1 MNHGRRR
8 SRVRSTFRIAT
19 YDLLDRRRTD
29 STTPSGYQHPDSG
42 RDRREKPIGDGET
55 LESSRVRWWVLLARP
70 STATRAFAGRSRPS
84 VALER
89 PGPRTPRQ
97 SPLRPYCQ
105 ERSGPVFPVDPR
117 RVARDHRRGRCSV
130 CGGGY
135 TTEHPFAGVRCGR
148 ATDRPTETRRGILS
162 ASRRHGKRPLND
174 DTRSPSVERP
184 SGSVLTGARRR
195 RDRPP
200 DVYDG
205 PGRCADDGWSCLPTV
220 HSRGGGHGAGRR
232 RSVEPSRPATPLVR
246 TTPLQSG
253 VFDPRQVSADV
264 DVVPSPPRRPGIPVS
279 ESDDRVRCPRTVRTD
294 RSLYTIFYI
303 HTWRVAIRVDSAL

>member
-1 MNHGRRR
+1 VGTSTRIRAGIGGRNRSGTAKHSSRHEFGGGFSWHGRRR
-8 SRVRSTFRIAT
+8 PRERSPVGPGPAWPSSGPAPVR
-19 YDLLDRRRTD
+19 
-29 STTPSGYQHPDSG
+29 P
-42 RDRREKPIGDGET
+42 
-55 LESSRVRWWVLLARP
+55 VNRP
-70 STATRAFAGRSRPS
+70 SDRTA
-84 VALER
+84 
-89 PGPRTPRQ
+89 
-97 SPLRPYCQ
+97 
-105 ERSGPVFPVDPR
+105 R
-117 RVARDHRRGRCSV
+117 RGRGRCSRSTP
-130 CGGGY
+130 GELLAI
-135 TTEHPFAGVRCGR
+135 TGVVDAPSAVEDTPQTIRSPASGGR

-162 ASRRHGKRPLND
+162 ASRRHGKRPLSD

-294 RSLYTIFYI
+294 RSLYTIFYT